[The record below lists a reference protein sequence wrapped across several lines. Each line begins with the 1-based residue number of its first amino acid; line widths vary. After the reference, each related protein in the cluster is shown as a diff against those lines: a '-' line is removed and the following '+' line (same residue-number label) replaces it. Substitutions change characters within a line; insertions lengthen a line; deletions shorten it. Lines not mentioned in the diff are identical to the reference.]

1 MNRAFPCS
9 STWQAREKW
18 AAGEAEPKAPATSGS
33 DRTWVSEVVNTVFP
47 AVGVASD
54 TPTDRDCPLF
64 VAGIEGMLRERIT
77 LLGLCHQLF
86 LVVHAW

>member
-9 STWQAREKW
+9 NTWQAREKW
-18 AAGEAEPKAPATSGS
+18 AAGKAETKAPATSGS

-77 LLGLCHQLF
+77 LLGLCHHLF
-86 LVVHAW
+86 HVVHAW